1 MGLVDFSVKRRVT
14 VCMLAVALLVF
25 GVVAFTRLPINLLP
39 ELSYPS
45 LTVETRYPGAAP
57 GEIEVLVSRPV
68 EEAVGIVGGAQR
80 IVSVSRP
87 GLSQVTLEFGW
98 GRNMDFASIDV
109 REKLDRAVLPR
120 EATRPVV
127 LRFDPNN
134 DPVQRLYMT
143 GDMDL
148 RRLRYVAEE
157 IVKKDLE
164 STDGVA
170 AIKVN
175 GGLEEE
181 IQVRVDEGKL
191 SLLGISI
198 QEVNQKLQ
206 RENVNQAGGSLYES
220 EARYLVRARNEFR
233 GLPDILDT
241 VILTKEGRNVML
253 RDVAEVE
260 RGHRQREV
268 VTRFNGREAVELA
281 VYKEGDAN
289 TVAVAR
295 AVGQRLERVRKELP
309 EGMAI
314 VAGVDQARFIQA
326 SIDEVIGN
334 ALLGGLIAV

>member
-14 VCMLAVALLVF
+14 VSMLAVALLVF

-109 REKLDRAVLPR
+109 REKLDRVVLPR

-143 GDMDL
+143 GDVDL

-191 SLLGISI
+191 SLLGLTI
-198 QEVNQKLQ
+198 QDVN
-206 RENVNQAGGSLYES
+206 R
-220 EARYLVRARNEFR
+220 
-233 GLPDILDT
+233 
-241 VILTKEGRNVML
+241 
-253 RDVAEVE
+253 
-260 RGHRQREV
+260 
-268 VTRFNGREAVELA
+268 
-281 VYKEGDAN
+281 
-289 TVAVAR
+289 
-295 AVGQRLERVRKELP
+295 
-309 EGMAI
+309 
-314 VAGVDQARFIQA
+314 
-326 SIDEVIGN
+326 
-334 ALLGGLIAV
+334 